1 MKKLNKLT
9 RRQMQ
14 VLANAGYDF
23 MEYLLERQNDKE
35 RTYTYVHRTTKEV
48 LVLNYK

>member
-1 MKKLNKLT
+1 MKKLKRLT

-23 MEYLLERQNDKE
+23 MEWLLERQDHNS
-35 RTYTYVHRTTKEV
+35 YTYVNRTTKE
-48 LVLNYK
+48 LITLYYK

>member
-1 MKKLNKLT
+1 MKQGKKLT

-23 MEYLLERQNDKE
+23 MEWLLERQDHNS
-35 RTYTYVHRTTKEV
+35 YTYVHRTTKEV

>member
-1 MKKLNKLT
+1 MKQGKKLT

-23 MEYLLERQNDKE
+23 MEWLLEWQNDKD

>member
-1 MKKLNKLT
+1 MKKLKKLT
-9 RRQMQ
+9 RRQIQ

-35 RTYTYVHRTTKEV
+35 HTYTHVHRTTKEV

>member
-1 MKKLNKLT
+1 MKQGKKLT

-23 MEYLLERQNDKE
+23 MEWLLERQDHNS
-35 RTYTYVHRTTKEV
+35 YTYVNRTTKQ
-48 LVLNYK
+48 LITLYYK

>member
-1 MKKLNKLT
+1 MKQGKKLT

-23 MEYLLERQNDKE
+23 MEWLLERQNHNS
-35 RTYTYVHRTTKEV
+35 YTYVNRTTKE
-48 LVLNYK
+48 LITLYYK

>member
-1 MKKLNKLT
+1 MKKLKKLT

-14 VLANAGYDF
+14 VLANNGYDF
-23 MEYLLERQNDKE
+23 MEYLLERQNDKDH
-35 RTYTYVHRTTKEV
+35 TYTYVNRNTKEV

>member
-1 MKKLNKLT
+1 MKQGKKLT

-23 MEYLLERQNDKE
+23 MEWLLERQNHNS
-35 RTYTYVHRTTKEV
+35 YTNVNRTTKE
-48 LVLNYK
+48 LITLYYK

>member
-1 MKKLNKLT
+1 MKKLKKLT

-14 VLANAGYDF
+14 VLGNAGYDI
-23 MEYLLERQNDKE
+23 MEWLLERQDHSS
-35 RTYTYVHRTTKEV
+35 YTYVNRTTKEV

>member
-1 MKKLNKLT
+1 MKKLKKLT

-23 MEYLLERQNDKE
+23 MEWLLERQDHNS
-35 RTYTYVHRTTKEV
+35 YTYVNRTTKE
-48 LVLNYK
+48 LITLYYK